1 MGTDISDNEYAYTPY
16 HGDGYPRAPFCH
28 TGGGAELTLDGV
40 AALFTATERSTQL
53 DTLLSSS
60 LFYYC
65 SGLDT
70 TPVAVFGCKPSVY
83 IFVDSF
89 RYIRVEFDT
98 GMGILQKRIAA
109 LGYDTVGVTDLS
121 AVGLICFANRAR
133 LFRFA
138 SCEGVFFL
146 LYLRATDA
154 DAYRGLF
161 SGGEDIL
168 DLYTRRSAYP
178 WDGEDKASIPFPVPE
193 CVCNFRYEG
202 RSRLMERAEALSP
215 FILGHAFGERYS
227 AVADYPYLGDY
238 GGDSQRVTLWR
249 AVCRDLA

>member
-1 MGTDISDNEYAYTPY
+1 MGTDISDNEYGYTPY
-16 HGDGYPRAPFCH
+16 HGEDYLRAPFCRADD
-28 TGGGAELTLDGV
+28 GAELTLDGV
-40 AALFTATERSTQL
+40 GALFTANERSAQL
-53 DTLLSSS
+53 DALLSSS

-65 SGLDT
+65 SGFDP
-70 TPVAVFGCKPSVY
+70 TPVAAFECKPSVY

-89 RYIRVEFDT
+89 RHIRAEFDT

-109 LGYDTVGVTDLS
+109 LGYDTLALTDLP
-121 AVGLICFANRAR
+121 AVGILSFASRAR

-138 SCEGVFFL
+138 SCEGKFFL
-146 LYLRATDA
+146 LYLRAIDA

-161 SGGEDIL
+161 LDGEDAL
-168 DLYTRRSAYP
+168 DRYARHRACP
-178 WDGEDKASIPFPVPE
+178 WDGEDKAFIPFPVPE

-238 GGDSQRVTLWR
+238 GGDGQRVTLWC
-249 AVCRDLA
+249 ARDYEL